1 MRHIN
6 CLCMKRL
13 IFCYKLLQDM
23 FMFSHKMGT
32 RISTPGVKMAA
43 GLSLAHVCRFCK
55 SLGAWNINSTAH
67 QTPICSTHHWT
78 EAKLPV
84 Y

>member
-1 MRHIN
+1 
-6 CLCMKRL
+6 
-13 IFCYKLLQDM
+13 
-23 FMFSHKMGT
+23 MFSHKMGT
-32 RISTPGVKMAA
+32 RISTPEVTVAA
-43 GLSLAHVCRFCK
+43 GLSLAHVYRFCK
-55 SLGAWNINSTAH
+55 DLGAWNNKSTAQ